1 MGAIIV
7 SFLLFVLV
15 FTLVTYAAGQWI
27 SRYVQQHIAGRLEAI
42 DQIVNEEA
50 VPEAWLRPYRARA
63 AKLKA
68 AGATDRQIAALSGI
82 ARKRCVANIQDLIRY
97 TGGYGLSDNAS
108 TKQYMLEELQR
119 QALRWQDETEWHAL
133 VDLASPA
140 SPKPDL
146 HASDTDT
153 QAP

>member
-1 MGAIIV
+1 MGAIVV

-27 SRYVQQHIAGRLEAI
+27 SRYVQRHIAGRLEAI
-42 DQIVNEEA
+42 DQIVNEET
-50 VPEAWLRPYRARA
+50 VPEAWLRPYRGRA

-133 VDLASPA
+133 VDLTAPA

-146 HASDTDT
+146 HASDTDA

>member
-1 MGAIIV
+1 MGALAV
-7 SFLLFVLV
+7 QFLLFVLV
-15 FTLVTYAAGQWI
+15 FTLLTYAAGQWI
-27 SRYVQQHIAGRLEAI
+27 SSYVQRHITGRLEAI

-82 ARKRCVANIQDLIRY
+82 ARKRCIANIQDLIRY
-97 TGGYGLSDNAS
+97 AGGYGLSDNAS

-140 SPKPDL
+140 RPR
-146 HASDTDT
+146 SDQQSSETDEK
-153 QAP
+153 AL